1 MKRRPVNWRGI
12 RAIVR
17 KDLRVVRENKGVSIP
32 MIIIPILVSGRR
44 RAAL

>member
-1 MKRRPVNWRGI
+1 MNWRSI

-32 MIIIPILVSGRR
+32 MIVIPLIVLVIIPLPQS
-44 RAAL
+44 